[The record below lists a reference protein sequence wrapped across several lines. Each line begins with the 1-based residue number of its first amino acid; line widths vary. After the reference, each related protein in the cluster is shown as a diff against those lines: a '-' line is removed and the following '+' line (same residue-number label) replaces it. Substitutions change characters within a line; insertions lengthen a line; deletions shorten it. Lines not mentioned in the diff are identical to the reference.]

1 MYVLICDDEP
11 AFGRKVEQHT
21 RDYFDA
27 RGLPLE
33 TILCTRGEEALA
45 QPDLDQF
52 QLALLDVDLET
63 TNGIALGRQLKQAN
77 PDIVLVY
84 ISAYLEFAPEGYTVH
99 AFRYLLKRDIERTL
113 PLCLDAVLAEHAKG
127 SRTLAIHLGRSAVEL
142 PLDKIYYLESD
153 LRKINV
159 YGAEPHKILYTYY
172 AKLTDLP
179 EEVFENGF
187 LRVGRSAVV
196 NMQYIRQLRNYKVE
210 LQNGVELGVSRNGYA
225 AIRSAY
231 LEWKGQFGNEF

>member
-1 MYVLICDDEP
+1 MYVLICDDEL
-11 AFGRKVEQHT
+11 AFGRKVEQMT
-21 RDYFDA
+21 REYFAA

-33 TILCTRGEEALA
+33 TVLCTRGEEALA
-45 QPDLDQF
+45 RPEREQF

-77 PDIVLVY
+77 PDVVLVY

-113 PLCLDAVLAEHAKG
+113 PLCLEAVLAEHAKG
-127 SRTLAIHLGRSAVEL
+127 GRTLTIHLGRSAVEL

-159 YGAEPHKILYTYY
+159 YGAEPHRILYTYY
-172 AKLTDLP
+172 DKLTDLP
-179 EEVFENGF
+179 DEVFENGF
-187 LRVGRSAVV
+187 LRVGRSTVV

-225 AIRSAY
+225 AIRSIY
-231 LEWKGQFGNEF
+231 LEWKGQFGNDL

>member
-11 AFGRKVEQHT
+11 AFGQKVEQLT
-21 RDYFDA
+21 REYFAA

-33 TILCTRGEEALA
+33 TALCTRGEEALA
-45 QPDLDQF
+45 RPDRDQF

-63 TNGIALGRQLKQAN
+63 TNGIALGRQLKQSN

-113 PLCLDAVLAEHAKG
+113 PLCLEAVLAEHARG
-127 SRTLAIHLGRSAVEL
+127 GRTLAIHLGRSEVEL
-142 PLDKIYYLESD
+142 PLDRIYYLESD

-159 YGAEPHKILYTYY
+159 YGAEPHRILYTYY

-179 EEVFENGF
+179 DEVFENGF

-225 AIRSAY
+225 ATRSAY
-231 LEWKGQFGNEF
+231 LEWKGQFGNEY

>member
-11 AFGRKVEQHT
+11 AFGQKVEQMT
-21 RDYFDA
+21 RTYFAA

-33 TILCTRGEEALA
+33 TALCTWGEEALA
-45 QPDLDQF
+45 RSDLDQI

-113 PLCLDAVLAEHAKG
+113 PLCLEDVLAEHAKG
-127 SRTLAIHLGRSAVEL
+127 SRTLSIHLGRSAVEL

-159 YGAEPHKILYTYY
+159 YGAEPHKALYTYY

>member
-11 AFGRKVEQHT
+11 AFGRKVEQMT
-21 RDYFDA
+21 REYFAA

-33 TILCTRGEEALA
+33 TVLCTRGEEALA
-45 QPDLDQF
+45 RPELEQF

-77 PDIVLVY
+77 PDVVLVY

-113 PLCLDAVLAEHAKG
+113 PLCLEAVLAEHARG
-127 SRTLAIHLGRSAVEL
+127 GRTLTIHLGRSAVEL

-159 YGAEPHKILYTYY
+159 YGDAAHQPVCSYY
-172 AKLTDLP
+172 GKLIDLP
-179 EEVFENGF
+179 RELFENGF
-187 LRVGRSAVV
+187 LRVGRSYVV
-196 NMQYIRQLRNYKVE
+196 NMKYIRQISGYQVTLR
-210 LQNGVELGVSRNGYA
+210 NGVELGVSRNGYA
-225 AIRSAY
+225 AIRGTY
-231 LEWKGQFGNEF
+231 LEWKGQYGDE

>member
-1 MYVLICDDEP
+1 M
-11 AFGRKVEQHT
+11 T
-21 RDYFDA
+21 REYFAA

-33 TILCTRGEEALA
+33 TVLCTRGEEALA
-45 QPDLDQF
+45 KPEREQF

-77 PDIVLVY
+77 PDVVLVY

-113 PLCLDAVLAEHAKG
+113 PLCLEAVLAEHARG
-127 SRTLAIHLGRSAVEL
+127 GRTLTIHLGRSAVEL

-159 YGAEPHKILYTYY
+159 YGAEPHRILYTYY
-172 AKLTDLP
+172 DKLTDLP
-179 EEVFENGF
+179 DEVFENGF
-187 LRVGRSAVV
+187 LRVGRSTVV

-225 AIRSAY
+225 AIRSIY
-231 LEWKGQFGNEF
+231 LEWKGQFGNDL